1 MTTAIRKKKS
11 VNFDGLE
18 NALSM
23 KGVAGR
29 SKSGS
34 NYYTGTELLPDELLR
49 AMYNSGGIGAK
60 IITRVAD
67 DITSRGFDLTGVD
80 GTKLLLRKFKQLEG
94 AIKFNTLFRWA
105 RLYGGA
111 VMILRAMDGRSLD
124 KPLNINKI
132 DDIEGLDV
140 IEAGITRNVTT
151 FKTYADP
158 TKSNFGKPELYTVSG
173 LQINSIQVHESRII
187 KMDGR
192 TADIQTRMRTSD
204 WGMSEL
210 QPVYESLLSL
220 MSVIK
225 SGEQVLDEMVIG
237 TLKMENL
244 DALCATDEGI
254 AQVRKRLDLVDTSKS
269 NENTIAISAN
279 EDYVRHVVNLSGMEK
294 IQQNVM
300 LMVSGA
306 ADMPA
311 THIFGRSPQ
320 GENATGESD
329 ERQYNAKVYSEQE
342 HRYSPALMRLFEL
355 ICLSSKFKGPK
366 SVEEMEISFIPIKEN
381 TLFDTARAMDSAS
394 KALANLVKDG
404 IITAEEAKEQ
414 VYSGNFGLDL
424 IKKVRT

>member
-1 MTTAIRKKKS
+1 MATAIRKKKAI
-11 VNFDGLE
+11 NLDGLE
-18 NALSM
+18 NALSQ

-34 NYYTGTELLPDELLR
+34 NYYNGGELLSDAYLR
-49 AMYNSGGIGAK
+49 DMYNSGGIGAK

-67 DITSRGFDLTGVD
+67 DITSRGFELTGVEKTD
-80 GTKLLLRKFKQLEG
+80 LLIRKFKQLEG
-94 AIKFNTLFRWA
+94 AVKFNTLFRWA

-111 VMILRAMDGRSLD
+111 IMVIRAMDGRSLD

-140 IEAGITRNVTT
+140 IEAGMSRNVSVL
-151 FKTYADP
+151 KTYPDS
-158 TKSNFGKPELYTVSG
+158 TKANYGKPEIYSVSG
-173 LQINSIQVHESRII
+173 LALNSVPVHESRII
-187 KMDGR
+187 RMDGR
-192 TADIQTRMRTSD
+192 TADIQTKRLTSD

-355 ICLSSKFKGPK
+355 ICLSSKFQGPK

-394 KALANLVKDG
+394 KALSNLVKDG
-404 IITAEEAKEQ
+404 VITAAEAKEL
-414 VYSGNFGLDL
+414 VFSGNFGLDL